1 MKKHIIEQSI
11 ILYSISI
18 WLLIS
23 SLIGIVIGAIVTVF
37 LTILQAAE
45 DSRELLSFNYYYTL
59 PFAFMFTVWLVK
71 TFAPNAKGHGTE
83 KVIEAIHKRHGQI
96 DVIIIPVKLLA
107 TVVTIFSGGSV
118 GKEGPGAQ
126 IGAGAASFIADLF
139 KFSKENRKVLVIC
152 GISAGFASVFGT
164 PISGAIFGV
173 EVLIVGIIMYNV
185 LLPSFIS
192 GFAAFTTARFLGMDY
207 TYFNMRFSQSID
219 LEFSLIFQVV
229 LAGIFF
235 GIVSDFLITF
245 LKKSEFAFSK
255 IKINIYLKAF
265 LGGLILI
272 GLTLIFGEAY
282 LGLGL
287 ETINT
292 SFFSD
297 KSIAAEIP
305 WYAFLLK
312 TVFTALTL
320 AAGGSG
326 GVLTPIFFVGST
338 SGNLF
343 ATMVGDH
350 FAFFSAIGFV
360 SVLAGA
366 ANAPIA
372 ATIMAVELFGVEIAP
387 YAAISCVISFLMTG
401 HRSVFP
407 SQILK
412 MKKSDLL
419 NVQMGE
425 DIDHTTVD
433 ISDENKIKFFK
444 LQKKILLR
452 GRKRKQEPKD

>member
-1 MKKHIIEQSI
+1 M
-11 ILYSISI
+11 
-18 WLLIS
+18 
-23 SLIGIVIGAIVTVF
+23 
-37 LTILQAAE
+37 
-45 DSRELLSFNYYYTL
+45 
-59 PFAFMFTVWLVK
+59 
-71 TFAPNAKGHGTE
+71 
-83 KVIEAIHKRHGQI
+83 
-96 DVIIIPVKLLA
+96 
-107 TVVTIFSGGSV
+107 
-118 GKEGPGAQ
+118 
-126 IGAGAASFIADLF
+126 
-139 KFSKENRKVLVIC
+139 
-152 GISAGFASVFGT
+152 
-164 PISGAIFGV
+164 

-219 LEFSLIFQVV
+219 LEFTLIFQVV

-255 IKINIYLKAF
+255 IKINVYLKAF

-297 KSIAAEIP
+297 ASIAAEIP

-312 TVFTALTL
+312 TVFTSLTL

-343 ATMVGDH
+343 ATMIGDH

-433 ISDENKIKFFK
+433 IFH
-444 LQKKILLR
+444 
-452 GRKRKQEPKD
+452 